1 MKIPNAYVT
10 IRQNSEQF
18 VLLTGNSFIDLHY
31 QTRIADIRDSN
42 DNLPG
47 NCIVTEKTT

>member
-1 MKIPNAYVT
+1 M
-10 IRQNSEQF
+10 QF

-42 DNLPG
+42 VKLRG
-47 NCIVTEKTT
+47 NCIVTEERLHEWISIFKIG

>member
-1 MKIPNAYVT
+1 M
-10 IRQNSEQF
+10 QF

-42 DNLPG
+42 VNLRG
-47 NCIVTEKTT
+47 KQTKWYHAQCHILLFIISDHKL